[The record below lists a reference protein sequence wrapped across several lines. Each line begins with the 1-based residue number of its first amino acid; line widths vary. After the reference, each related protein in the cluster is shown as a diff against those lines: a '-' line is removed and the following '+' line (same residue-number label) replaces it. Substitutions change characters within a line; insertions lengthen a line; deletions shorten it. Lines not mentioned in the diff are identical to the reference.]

1 MTMSTT
7 ELERAL
13 RHLRLSGMSA
23 TLQAR
28 ALQVANHQMDFLEAF
43 SWLVRACSSAAS
55 DSRGSPSARTS
66 KASTGAITRESRSAT
81 SSISPRSSSSTPA
94 KTPC

>member
-43 SWLVRACSSAAS
+43 SWLVQDELDRRH
-55 DSRGSPSARTS
+55 SRLLERRFGLSGLAERKDLQSFDW
-66 KASTGAITRESRSAT
+66 G
-81 SSISPRSSSSTPA
+81 
-94 KTPC
+94 